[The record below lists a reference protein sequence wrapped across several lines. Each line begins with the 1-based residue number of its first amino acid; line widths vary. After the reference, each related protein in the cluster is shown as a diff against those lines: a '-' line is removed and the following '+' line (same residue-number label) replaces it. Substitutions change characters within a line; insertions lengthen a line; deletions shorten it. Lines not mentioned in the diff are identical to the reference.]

1 MLTHSRFLSLV
12 LTAGAVLSTYACG
25 EAPAPAPAATSAAV
39 PETAGHAHEA
49 PHGGVLVE
57 LGEEFGHVEL
67 VLDGAAGT
75 ITAYVLDGE
84 GEQAVRL
91 TQGSITLRLK
101 EPASLSGRSFDLAAR
116 ANVLT
121 GETAGDTSQFVLAN
135 DAFKGLAAFQGA
147 LVHVAYKGQDFR
159 DVPVT
164 YAKPSGDPGP

>member
-1 MLTHSRFLSLV
+1 MRSRPLALV
-12 LTAGAVLSTYACG
+12 FAAAVVMSASACSDT
-25 EAPAPAPAATSAAV
+25 PAPAPAA
-39 PETAGHAHEA
+39 PPDTAGHAHEA

-57 LGEEFGHVEL
+57 LGEEFGHIEL

-91 TQGSITLRLK
+91 AQASITLLLK
-101 EPASLSGRSFDLAAR
+101 EPVAHSGRAFDLAAR

-121 GETAGDTSQFVLAN
+121 GETVGDTSQFVLTS

-147 LVHVAYKGQDFR
+147 LVHVAYKGQEFR

-164 YAKPSGDPGP
+164 FPEPSGAPGP

>member
-1 MLTHSRFLSLV
+1 MS
-12 LTAGAVLSTYACG
+12 AYACG
-25 EAPAPAPAATSAAV
+25 EAPAPAPAATSAVV
-39 PETAGHAHEA
+39 PETGGHAHEA

-67 VLDGAAGT
+67 VLDGVAGT
-75 ITAYVLDGE
+75 VTAYVLDGE

-91 TQGSITLRLK
+91 AQGSLTLLVK

-121 GETAGDTSQFVLAN
+121 GETVGDTSQFVLAN
-135 DAFKGLAAFQGA
+135 EAFKGLSAFQGT
-147 LVHVAYKGQDFR
+147 LVHVAYKGQEFR

>member
-1 MLTHSRFLSLV
+1 M
-12 LTAGAVLSTYACG
+12 STSACG
-25 EAPAPAPAATSAAV
+25 EAPAPAPVATSAVV
-39 PETAGHAHEA
+39 PETADHAHEA

-91 TQGSITLRLK
+91 AQESITLLVK
-101 EPASLSGRSFDLAAR
+101 EPASLSGRPFDLAAR

-121 GETAGDTSQFVLAN
+121 GETVGDTSQFVLAN
-135 DAFKGLAAFQGA
+135 DAFKGLAAFQGTF
-147 LVHVAYKGQDFR
+147 VHVAYKGQDFR

-164 YAKPSGDPGP
+164 YAKPSGDPGL